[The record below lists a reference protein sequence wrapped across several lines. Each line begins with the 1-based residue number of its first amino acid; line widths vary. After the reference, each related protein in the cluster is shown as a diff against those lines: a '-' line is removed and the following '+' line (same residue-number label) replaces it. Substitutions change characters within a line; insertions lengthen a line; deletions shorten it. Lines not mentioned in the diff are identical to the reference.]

1 MLHKVVIIVFA
12 AIVSVHATVIDSAE
26 YYVDQDPGV
35 GQGVNIP
42 TTPDTVVA
50 LSASVDVG
58 SLAPG
63 LHIVGLRVR
72 DNRGLW
78 SLADVRLFYLI
89 GTEHDDHEVLA
100 AEYFFNQDPGAGNG
114 VSLAITPGAE
124 ISVTASLDVDALANG
139 LNTLYLRVLDDRGLW
154 SLADSR
160 QFYKLSLNPSQ
171 PDIVAAEYFF
181 NQDPGAGNGISLAVA
196 AAPNIAISEL
206 IDISS
211 LPYGLNSISLRTR
224 DSRNLWSMAA
234 SRVFY
239 TLPDFS
245 GTSDQ
250 LLADAEYYVNVDPG
264 PGNGIPFLPEDGAWD
279 EDVEEVSESIAGI
292 PIGRHVLGVRFR
304 DNRGQWSGT
313 VIDSFVVGPLLTILP
328 QSPPV
333 LNWQGENAGAMT
345 YIWRATQ
352 TNGPFAVIDS
362 TTTNSFTDNEN
373 PVAPS
378 QRFYHVTQQLT
389 TAANRYRL
397 PDPTFDASQLDRV
410 GSPDKVSSAANTR
423 KGRASEKNTGG
434 N

>member
-1 MLHKVVIIVFA
+1 MLHKVVIIMFA

-100 AEYFFNQDPGAGNG
+100 AEYFFNQDPG
-114 VSLAITPGAE
+114 V
-124 ISVTASLDVDALANG
+124 
-139 LNTLYLRVLDDRGLW
+139 
-154 SLADSR
+154 
-160 QFYKLSLNPSQ
+160 
-171 PDIVAAEYFF
+171 
-181 NQDPGAGNGISLAVA
+181 GNGISLAVA
-196 AAPNIAISEL
+196 AAPSIAVSEL

-211 LPYGLNSISLRTR
+211 LPFGLNSISLRTR

-279 EDVEEVSESIAGI
+279 EDVEEVSESIAGT
-292 PIGRHVLGVRFR
+292 PVGRHVLGVRFR